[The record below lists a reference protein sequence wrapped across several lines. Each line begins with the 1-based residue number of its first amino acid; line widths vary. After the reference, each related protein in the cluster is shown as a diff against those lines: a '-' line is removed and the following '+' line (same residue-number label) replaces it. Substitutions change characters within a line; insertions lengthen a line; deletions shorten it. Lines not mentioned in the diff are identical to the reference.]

1 MAQATV
7 REMPPTF
14 SDTEEDMEDKDDSKD
29 NDEMF
34 VSSLDSPS
42 PVTDSATTETDPT
55 PLTSSQEQL
64 PTHSDT
70 MEDLSLQDD
79 LEKPTPEIK
88 ADVPEPVEA
97 AAVISLIDDTP
108 AATPLDAAVIS
119 LDDDTPATTPASI
132 EDDDDDDI
140 FKSVRI
146 EPVPAAAAVISLDD
160 DKAAVISLDDDKAAV
175 ISLDDDK
182 DDIFKSVRIE
192 PVPAAAAV
200 ISLDDDKPTTAA
212 VPKAAA
218 SSSIFDDD
226 DDDDIFKSARIEPEP
241 AKVSVQLT
249 NGGGDSRA
257 TSEEPRD
264 DIPLEDEDE
273 NPFEDAHL
281 KPQLQL
287 SGSSPVPATIGHT
300 SAVMNDDDEMAK
312 KEEGNDEFLEICVTS
327 PHKVGEGM
335 SSYMAYKISTKTNL
349 AYFKKKTPV
358 VNRRFSDFL
367 GLHDKLTEKYLQNG
381 RIVPP
386 APDKNVFAM
395 TKVKMSKEDEKVNES
410 DYVEKRRA
418 SLERY
423 LNRTGCHP
431 SLKVDPDFRE
441 FLELDAELPKANSTS
456 TLSGKNV
463 MKLFSKVGDKVTNY
477 ATKMEETDT
486 WFEDK
491 TMMIEN
497 LDTQLKKLLI
507 ATESLVEYRRGLAYQ
522 SNGLSK
528 SLVVLSGC
536 EDNSKL
542 SAALSQLADLEEKVE
557 KVHEDQAKAD
567 FFLLSELV
575 KDYIGITGAVKDV
588 LNERV
593 KAWHA
598 WQSVQASLIKKRENK
613 VRAELAQKQD
623 RVNQLR
629 QEIAETERQL
639 EMAQENFEKISR
651 IIKKEFDLF
660 EIQKCEDFKKT
671 IVKYM
676 EGMLTAQE
684 TLVGHWERYL
694 PEVKQIEV

>member
-1 MAQATV
+1 LVMESV
-7 REMPPTF
+7 EREMPPTM
-14 SDTEEDMEDKDDSKD
+14 SDDEVETEETREEAKGEAGDS
-29 NDEMF
+29 DEMF
-34 VSSLDSPS
+34 VSSLDTPS
-42 PVTDSATTETDPT
+42 PLTESTTGQEDISLDTPEEEVTPPEITDT
-55 PLTSSQEQL
+55 KSS
-64 PTHSDT
+64 PPDT

-79 LEKPTPEIK
+79 IEKPTAELQLDHEPEQTSLNN
-88 ADVPEPVEA
+88 
-97 AAVISLIDDTP
+97 IS
-108 AATPLDAAVIS
+108 
-119 LDDDTPATTPASI
+119 
-132 EDDDDDDI
+132 
-140 FKSVRI
+140 K
-146 EPVPAAAAVISLDD
+146 
-160 DKAAVISLDDDKAAV
+160 
-175 ISLDDDK
+175 
-182 DDIFKSVRIE
+182 
-192 PVPAAAAV
+192 
-200 ISLDDDKPTTAA
+200 KPQQ
-212 VPKAAA
+212 PA
-218 SSSIFDDD
+218 SSSLFDDDD

-241 AKVSVQLT
+241 AKISFSSVAM
-249 NGGGDSRA
+249 NGEGETGRDD
-257 TSEEPRD
+257 EPRD

-287 SGSSPVPATIGHT
+287 SGSSPAPATIGHT
-300 SAVMNDDDEMAK
+300 TAVMSSISQDDEEDVNRA
-312 KEEGNDEFLEICVTS
+312 EGDDEFLEISVTS

-349 AYFKKKTPV
+349 SYFKKKTPT

-367 GLHDKLTEKYLQNG
+367 GLHDKLNEKYLQNG
-381 RIVPP
+381 RIIPP
-386 APDKNVFAM
+386 APDKSVFAM
-395 TKVKMSKEDEKVNES
+395 TKVKMSKEDETASQS
-410 DYVEKRRA
+410 DFVEKRRA
-418 SLERY
+418 ALERY

-431 SLKVDPDFRE
+431 SLRVDPDFRE
-441 FLELDAELPKANSTS
+441 FLELDAELPKANQTS

-463 MKLFSKVGDKVTNY
+463 MKLISKVGDRVTSY

-486 WFEDK
+486 WFEEK
-491 TMMIEN
+491 TLMIEN

-507 ATESLVEYRRGLAYQ
+507 ATDSLVEYRRGMAHHTG
-522 SNGLSK
+522 GLSK

-575 KDYIGITGAVKDV
+575 KDYIGIVGAVKDV

-598 WQSVQASLIKKRENK
+598 WQSVQASLTKKRENK
-613 VRAELAQKQD
+613 VRAELGQKQD

-651 IIKKEFDLF
+651 IIKKEFEVF
-660 EIQKCEDFKKT
+660 EIKKCEDFKKT
-671 IVKYM
+671 IVQYM

-684 TLVGHWERYL
+684 NLVGHWERYL
-694 PEVKQIEV
+694 PEIKQIEA

>member
-1 MAQATV
+1 
-7 REMPPTF
+7 MPPTF
-14 SDTEEDMEDKDDSKD
+14 SDTEEEEKDDSKAD

-42 PVTDSATTETDPT
+42 PVTDSTTEPSEV
-55 PLTSSQEQL
+55 SSSSAQL
-64 PTHSDT
+64 PASSDT
-70 MEDLSLQDD
+70 MEDLSLQED
-79 LEKPTPEIK
+79 LDKPAPEDK
-88 ADVPEPVEA
+88 KPEPVADVE
-97 AAVISLIDDTP
+97 TP
-108 AATPLDAAVIS
+108 APVSDANVEDITNEAAVIS
-119 LDDDTPATTPASI
+119 LDDPTPAPTVVSL
-132 EDDDDDDI
+132 DDDDDI
-140 FKSVRI
+140 FKSARI
-146 EPVPAAAAVISLDD
+146 EPEPTAAPALIEPEPAVISLDNN
-160 DKAAVISLDDDKAAV
+160 AV
-175 ISLDDDK
+175 
-182 DDIFKSVRIE
+182 
-192 PVPAAAAV
+192 
-200 ISLDDDKPTTAA
+200 TAA
-212 VPKAAA
+212 PKTAA

-241 AKVSVQLT
+241 AKVATQLT
-249 NGGGDSRA
+249 NGDSRA
-257 TSEEPRD
+257 ASEEPRD

-300 SAVMNDDDEMAK
+300 SAVMSDEDEMAK
-312 KEEGNDEFLEICVTS
+312 KEEGNDEFLEISVTS

-349 AYFKKKTPV
+349 AFFKKKTPV

-395 TKVKMSKEDEKVNES
+395 TKVKMSKEDETVNQS

-418 SLERY
+418 ALERY

-431 SLKVDPDFRE
+431 SLRVDPDFRE

-456 TLSGKNV
+456 TLSGKNM
-463 MKLFSKVGDKVTNY
+463 MKLISKVGDRVTNY

-497 LDTQLKKLLI
+497 LDTQLRKLLI
-507 ATESLVEYRRGLAYQ
+507 ATESLVEYRRGLAHQ

-542 SAALSQLADLEEKVE
+542 SAALAQLADLEEKVE

-593 KAWHA
+593 KAWHG
-598 WQSVQASLIKKRENK
+598 WQSVQASLIKKRESK

-651 IIKKEFDLF
+651 IIKKEFEVF

>member
-1 MAQATV
+1 
-7 REMPPTF
+7 MPPTF
-14 SDTEEDMEDKDDSKD
+14 SDTEEEEKDDSKAED

-42 PVTDSATTETDPT
+42 PVTDSVTDTESSAV
-55 PLTSSQEQL
+55 TSSSPQL
-64 PTHSDT
+64 PPAHSDT
-70 MEDLSLQDD
+70 MEDMKLEED
-79 LEKPTPEIK
+79 LDKPAPEDK
-88 ADVPEPVEA
+88 AELTEPV
-97 AAVISLIDDTP
+97 IDLVKPAPDTNIVE
-108 AATPLDAAVIS
+108 TVTNEAAVIS
-119 LDDDTPATTPASI
+119 LDDPTPASAVI
-132 EDDDDDDI
+132 SLDDEDDDDI
-140 FKSVRI
+140 FKSTRI
-146 EPVPAAAAVISLDD
+146 EPEPAPAPATLQPEPVSATLQPEPVSAPAVISLDNNG
-160 DKAAVISLDDDKAAV
+160 
-175 ISLDDDK
+175 
-182 DDIFKSVRIE
+182 
-192 PVPAAAAV
+192 
-200 ISLDDDKPTTAA
+200 T
-212 VPKAAA
+212 KAAA
-218 SSSIFDDD
+218 SSSLFDDDD

-241 AKVSVQLT
+241 ARMSAEPARISPEPAKVGAQLT
-249 NGGGDSRA
+249 NGNSRA
-257 TSEEPRD
+257 ASEEPRD
-264 DIPLEDEDE
+264 DIPLEDDDE

-300 SAVMNDDDEMAK
+300 SAVMSDEDEMAK
-312 KEEGNDEFLEICVTS
+312 KEEGNDEFLEITVTS

-349 AYFKKKTPV
+349 AFFKKKTPE

-395 TKVKMSKEDEKVNES
+395 TKVKMSKEDETVNQS

-418 SLERY
+418 ALERY
-423 LNRTGCHP
+423 LNRTGAHP

-456 TLSGKNV
+456 TLSGKNM
-463 MKLFSKVGDKVTNY
+463 MKLISKVGDRVTNY

-497 LDTQLKKLLI
+497 LDTQLRKLLI

-542 SAALSQLADLEEKVE
+542 SAALAQLADLEEKVE
-557 KVHEDQAKAD
+557 KCHEDQAKAD

-598 WQSVQASLIKKRENK
+598 WQAVQASLIKKRESK

-651 IIKKEFDLF
+651 IIKKEFEVF
-660 EIQKCEDFKKT
+660 EIQKCVDFKKT